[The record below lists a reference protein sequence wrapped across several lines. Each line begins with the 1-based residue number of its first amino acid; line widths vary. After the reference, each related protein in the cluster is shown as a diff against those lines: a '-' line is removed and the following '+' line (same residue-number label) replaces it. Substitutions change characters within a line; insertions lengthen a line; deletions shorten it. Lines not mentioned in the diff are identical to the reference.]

1 MSLTTQLLLFADV
14 VHQGSFSKAAAL
26 HDMDNS
32 SLSKKIKKLETE
44 LGVQLLNRSTRSFS
58 LTSAG
63 EDILKHTARLSDAL
77 NDIQLI
83 ANSYQSHPKGILRI
97 TSPIYFG
104 QNYLQ
109 LVISRFMTQYPDI
122 QIVHSLDDRKS
133 DIISEQFDI
142 AFRLGKLTE
151 SNLIAKKIADTHFI
165 LIASNAFIQ
174 RYGMPNTPQQLS
186 ELPAIVYS
194 NVDLTIDQLQI
205 KSTDK
210 SKRFCHYKMQAK
222 YKVSDVKTMINAAK
236 DGIGY
241 ALIDLSN
248 LEGSLEQQGLIQLL
262 PTMIISRVDTAIYAI
277 CPHRK
282 HTMLVK
288 EFIREVQDHIGT
300 PPRWE
305 MYLSKQKTV

>member
-26 HDMDNS
+26 HNMDNS
-32 SLSKKIKKLETE
+32 SLSKKIKKLELE

-63 EDILKHTARLSDAL
+63 ENILEQTIKLNDILD
-77 NDIQLI
+77 DIQLI
-83 ANSYQSHPKGILRI
+83 AKSYQSQPKGILRI

-109 LVISRFMTQYPDI
+109 PVISCFINKYPDI
-122 QIVHSLDDRKS
+122 QIIHSLDDRKA

-165 LIASNAFIQ
+165 LIASSAFVH
-174 RYGMPNTPQQLS
+174 RYGLPQSPQQLTQ
-186 ELPAIVYS
+186 LPAIVY
-194 NVDLTIDQLQI
+194 NNIDVTLDQLQI
-205 KSTDK
+205 KDNIADTD
-210 SKRFCHYKMQAK
+210 FITYKMQAK

-236 DGIGY
+236 DGLGY

-248 LEGSLEQQGLIQLL
+248 LEDSLENLDLVQLL
-262 PTMIISRVDTAIYAI
+262 PEMTISRSNTAIYAVY
-277 CPHRK
+277 PHRK
-282 HTMLVK
+282 QTMLVK
-288 EFIREVQDHIGT
+288 EFIHAVQEHIGT

-305 MYLSKQKTV
+305 AYLPQ

>member
-26 HDMDNS
+26 HNMDNS
-32 SLSKKIKKLETE
+32 SLSKKIKKLVLV

-63 EDILKHTARLSDAL
+63 ENILEQTIKLNDILD
-77 NDIQLI
+77 DIQLI
-83 ANSYQSHPKGILRI
+83 AKSYQSQPKGILRI

-109 LVISRFMTQYPDI
+109 PVISCFINKYPDI
-122 QIVHSLDDRKS
+122 QIIHSLDDRKA

-165 LIASNAFIQ
+165 LIASSAFVH
-174 RYGMPNTPQQLS
+174 RYGLPQSPQQLTQ
-186 ELPAIVYS
+186 LPAIVY
-194 NVDLTIDQLQI
+194 NNIDVTLDQLQI
-205 KSTDK
+205 KDNIADTD
-210 SKRFCHYKMQAK
+210 FITYKMQAK

-236 DGIGY
+236 DGLGY

-248 LEGSLEQQGLIQLL
+248 LEDSLENLDLVQLL
-262 PTMIISRVDTAIYAI
+262 PEMTISRSNTAIYAVY
-277 CPHRK
+277 PHRK
-282 HTMLVK
+282 QTMLVK
-288 EFIREVQDHIGT
+288 EFIHAVQEHIGT

-305 MYLSKQKTV
+305 AYLPQ

>member
-26 HDMDNS
+26 HNMDNS
-32 SLSKKIKKLETE
+32 SLSKKIKKLEIE

-63 EDILKHTARLSDAL
+63 ENILEQTIKLNDILD
-77 NDIQLI
+77 DIQLI
-83 ANSYQSHPKGILRI
+83 AKSYQSQPKGILRI

-109 LVISRFMTQYPDI
+109 PVISCFINKYPDI
-122 QIVHSLDDRKS
+122 QIIHSLDDRKA

-165 LIASNAFIQ
+165 LIASSAFIH
-174 RYGMPNTPQQLS
+174 RYGFPQSPQQLTQ
-186 ELPAIVYS
+186 LPAIVY
-194 NVDLTIDQLQI
+194 NNIDVTLDQLQI
-205 KSTDK
+205 KCNITDTD
-210 SKRFCHYKMQAK
+210 FITYKMQAK

-236 DGIGY
+236 DSLGY

-248 LEGSLEQQGLIQLL
+248 LEDSLENLDLVQLL
-262 PTMIISRVDTAIYAI
+262 PEMTISRSNTAIYAVY
-277 CPHRK
+277 PHRK
-282 HTMLVK
+282 QTMLVK
-288 EFIREVQDHIGT
+288 EFIHAVQEHIGT

-305 MYLSKQKTV
+305 AYLPQ

>member
-26 HDMDNS
+26 HNMDNS
-32 SLSKKIKKLETE
+32 SLSKKIKKLELE
-44 LGVQLLNRSTRSFS
+44 LGVQVLNRSTRSFS

-63 EDILKHTARLSDAL
+63 ENILEQTIKLNDILD
-77 NDIQLI
+77 DIQLI
-83 ANSYQSHPKGILRI
+83 AKSYQSQPKGILRI

-109 LVISRFMTQYPDI
+109 PVISCFINKYPDI
-122 QIVHSLDDRKS
+122 QIIHSLDDRKA

-165 LIASNAFIQ
+165 LIASSAFVH
-174 RYGMPNTPQQLS
+174 RYGFPQSAQQLTQ
-186 ELPAIVYS
+186 LPAIVY
-194 NVDLTIDQLQI
+194 NNIDVTLDQLQI
-205 KSTDK
+205 KDNIADTD
-210 SKRFCHYKMQAK
+210 FITYKMQAK

-236 DGIGY
+236 DGLGY

-248 LEGSLEQQGLIQLL
+248 LEDSLENLDLVQLL
-262 PTMIISRVDTAIYAI
+262 PEMTISRSNTAIYAVY
-277 CPHRK
+277 PHRK
-282 HTMLVK
+282 QTMLVK
-288 EFIREVQDHIGT
+288 EFIHAVQEHIGT

-305 MYLSKQKTV
+305 AYLPQ

>member
-44 LGVQLLNRSTRSFS
+44 LDVQLLNRSTRSFS

-109 LVISRFMTQYPDI
+109 PVISRFMTQYPDI

-288 EFIREVQDHIGT
+288 EFIRAVQDHIGT

>member
-26 HDMDNS
+26 HNMDNS
-32 SLSKKIKKLETE
+32 SLSKKIKKLELE

-63 EDILKHTARLSDAL
+63 ENILEQTIKLNDILD
-77 NDIQLI
+77 DIQLI
-83 ANSYQSHPKGILRI
+83 AKSYQSQPKGILRI

-109 LVISRFMTQYPDI
+109 PVISCFINKYPDI
-122 QIVHSLDDRKS
+122 QIIHSLDDRKA

-165 LIASNAFIQ
+165 LIASSTFVH
-174 RYGMPNTPQQLS
+174 RYGLPQSPQQLTQ
-186 ELPAIVYS
+186 LPAIVY
-194 NVDLTIDQLQI
+194 NNIDVTLDQLQI
-205 KSTDK
+205 KDNIADTD
-210 SKRFCHYKMQAK
+210 FITYKMQAK

-236 DGIGY
+236 DGLGY

-248 LEGSLEQQGLIQLL
+248 LEDSLENLDLVQLL
-262 PTMIISRVDTAIYAI
+262 PEMTISRSNTAIYAVY
-277 CPHRK
+277 PHRK
-282 HTMLVK
+282 QTMLVK
-288 EFIREVQDHIGT
+288 EFIHAVQEHIGT

-305 MYLSKQKTV
+305 AYLPQ

>member
-1 MSLTTQLLLFADV
+1 MSLATELLLFADV
-14 VHQGSFSKAAAL
+14 VNQGSFSKAAAL
-26 HDMDNS
+26 HEMDNS
-32 SLSKKIKKLETE
+32 TLSKKIKKLEAT
-44 LGVQLLNRSTRSFS
+44 LGIQLLNRSTRSFS

-63 EDILKHTARLSDAL
+63 EEILKQTVKLDDVL
-77 NDIQLI
+77 NDIQTI
-83 ANSYQSHPKGILRI
+83 ANLYQSQPKGILRI

-109 LVISRFMTQYPDI
+109 PVIARFIEQYPDI
-122 QIVHSLDDRKS
+122 KITHSLDDRKS

-142 AFRLGKLTE
+142 AFRLGKL
-151 SNLIAKKIADTHFI
+151 SDSSLIAKKIADTHFI
-165 LIASNAFIQ
+165 LIASNDFVL
-174 RYGMPNTPQQLS
+174 RHGLPTTPQQLS

-194 NVDLTIDQLQI
+194 NIDLTIDQLRI
-205 KSTDK
+205 KNAGINE
-210 SKRFCHYKMQAK
+210 RFGHYKMHTR

-248 LEGSLEQQGLIQLL
+248 LEGSLEQQGLVQLL
-262 PTMIISRVDTAIYAI
+262 PDMIISRIDTAIYAI

-282 HTMLVK
+282 HTMIVK
-288 EFIREVQDHIGT
+288 AFIQAVQDYIGK

-305 MYLSKQKTV
+305 MFLPHK

>member
-26 HDMDNS
+26 HNMDNS
-32 SLSKKIKKLETE
+32 SLSKKIKKLELE

-63 EDILKHTARLSDAL
+63 ENILEQTIKLNDILD
-77 NDIQLI
+77 DIQLI
-83 ANSYQSHPKGILRI
+83 AKSYQSQPKGILRI

-109 LVISRFMTQYPDI
+109 PVISCFINKYPDI
-122 QIVHSLDDRKS
+122 QIIHSLDDRKA

-165 LIASNAFIQ
+165 LIASSAFVH
-174 RYGMPNTPQQLS
+174 RYGLPQSPQQLTQ
-186 ELPAIVYS
+186 LPAIVY
-194 NVDLTIDQLQI
+194 NNIDVTLDQLQI
-205 KSTDK
+205 KDNIADTD
-210 SKRFCHYKMQAK
+210 FITYKMQAK
-222 YKVSDVKTMINAAK
+222 YKVSDVKTMINAAT
-236 DGIGY
+236 DGLGY

-248 LEGSLEQQGLIQLL
+248 LEDSLENLDLVQLL
-262 PTMIISRVDTAIYAI
+262 PEMTISRSNTAIYAVY
-277 CPHRK
+277 PHRK
-282 HTMLVK
+282 QTMLVK
-288 EFIREVQDHIGT
+288 EFIHAVQEHIGT

-305 MYLSKQKTV
+305 AYLPQ

>member
-26 HDMDNS
+26 HNMDNS
-32 SLSKKIKKLETE
+32 SLSKKIKKLELE

-63 EDILKHTARLSDAL
+63 ENILEQTIKLNDILD
-77 NDIQLI
+77 DIQLI
-83 ANSYQSHPKGILRI
+83 AKSYQSQPKGILRI

-109 LVISRFMTQYPDI
+109 PVISCFINKYPDI
-122 QIVHSLDDRKS
+122 QIIHSLDDRKA

-165 LIASNAFIQ
+165 LIASSAFVH
-174 RYGMPNTPQQLS
+174 RYGLPQSPQQLTQ
-186 ELPAIVYS
+186 LPAIVY
-194 NVDLTIDQLQI
+194 NNIDVTLDQLQI
-205 KSTDK
+205 KDNIADTD
-210 SKRFCHYKMQAK
+210 FITYKMQAK

-236 DGIGY
+236 DGLGY

-248 LEGSLEQQGLIQLL
+248 LEDSLENLDLVQLL
-262 PTMIISRVDTAIYAI
+262 PEMMISRSNTAIYAVY
-277 CPHRK
+277 PHRK
-282 HTMLVK
+282 QTMLVK
-288 EFIREVQDHIGT
+288 EFIHAVQEHIGT

-305 MYLSKQKTV
+305 AYLPQ